1 MIAENTAAAL
11 FNPILALPLATLTAP
26 KPPKPPMPLP
36 KPPNP
41 PKPAVGLELGAT
53 VVLVLGAL
61 LPGAPTPIGDLEGDG
76 GATGSEDELSE
87 VLTEGGKTGLV
98 DIVE

>member
-1 MIAENTAAAL
+1 M
-11 FNPILALPLATLTAP
+11 
-26 KPPKPPMPLP
+26 
-36 KPPNP
+36 
-41 PKPAVGLELGAT
+41 
-53 VVLVLGAL
+53 LVLGAL

-98 DIVE
+98 DIAE